1 MKRFVNVTERKV
13 CDDNFLGFDWEG
25 VEEEKE
31 KESLFSIIGHSVQS
45 IMIIFVNFF

>member
-13 CDDNFLGFDWEG
+13 CEDDLLGFDWEG
-25 VEEEKE
+25 VEEE